1 MTPED
6 YIAKFGRGYATV
18 AMTDTNG
25 LLRGQMVSTAS
36 LAGILRDGMGMAPVT
51 LALDPTD
58 EVLDLPGVTDGAGD
72 FHDDPL
78 RADPGSART
87 LPWSREGRD
96 LLLLAN
102 FAGESAALCPRSLLT
117 SVLARALDNGY
128 APRYGLELEYTLFEE
143 TAESA
148 RAKNYRG
155 LRTATSHKSHDLVLY
170 QVAQT
175 DWYDAVADMCE
186 PLRIDLAKMH
196 EEIGA
201 GFLEACIAAGERLE
215 PADQLVLLKNF
226 LRALALRQ
234 GRSVT
239 FMPRWSEDADSQSTH
254 LHMSLLDVAGVPVF
268 HDGAGRHGMSQTF
281 LHFIGGLQR
290 YLGDLS
296 LLFLPTVN
304 SYRRF
309 APGTFAPP
317 GLTWGYENRTSCLR
331 IVGHDAKTIR
341 VENRLAGA
349 DANPYLIVAATL
361 AAGVAGIIERASPE
375 PEVTGNGYTQEAGGP
390 DFARSMPE
398 AIERLR
404 GSEFAR
410 DWLGSP
416 FVEGFAATRQSQYD
430 AFRTRVPDVE
440 LQRFFD
446 LG

>member
-1 MTPED
+1 VTPED
-6 YIAKFGRGYATV
+6 YIEKFGRGYATV

-58 EVLDLPGVTDGAGD
+58 AVLELPGVTDSAAD

-78 RADPGSART
+78 RVDPGSART

-96 LLLLAN
+96 LLILAN
-102 FAGESAALCPRSLLT
+102 YAGESAALCPRSLLT
-117 SVLARALDNGY
+117 KVLARALENGY
-128 APRYGLELEYTLFEE
+128 APRYGLELEYTLFDE
-143 TAESA
+143 TADTA
-148 RAKNYRG
+148 RAKNYRD
-155 LRTATSHKSHDLVLY
+155 LRTATTHKSHDLVLY

-175 DWYDAVADMCE
+175 EWYDAVADMCE
-186 PLRIDLAKMH
+186 PLRINLAKMH

-239 FMPRWSEDADSQSTH
+239 FMPRWSEDADSQSSH
-254 LHMSLLDVAGVPVF
+254 LHMSLLDASGVPVF

-281 LHFIGGLQR
+281 LHFVGGLQR
-290 YLGDLS
+290 YLGELS

-317 GLTWGYENRTSCLR
+317 GLTWGYENRTACLR
-331 IVGHDAKTIR
+331 IVGHDPGTIR

-349 DANPYLIVAATL
+349 DTNPYLIVAATL
-361 AAGVAGIIERASPE
+361 AAGVAGIIERAE
-375 PEVTGNGYTQEAGGP
+375 PAAEVTGNGYAKEAGGP

-398 AIERLR
+398 AIDRLR

-410 DWLGSP
+410 DWLGP
-416 FVEGFAATRQSQYD
+416 RFVEGFTATRQSQYD
-430 AFRTRVPDVE
+430 AFRTKVPDVE

>member
-1 MTPED
+1 VTPED

-25 LLRGQMVSTAS
+25 LLRGQLVSTAS

-58 EVLDLPGVTDGAGD
+58 EVLDLPGVTDGTAD

-78 RADPGSART
+78 RVDPASART

-96 LLLLAN
+96 LLVLAN
-102 FAGESAALCPRSLLT
+102 YAGESAALCPRSLLT
-117 SVLARALDNGY
+117 SVLARALEHGY
-128 APRYGLELEYTLFEE
+128 APRYGLELEYTLFDE
-143 TAESA
+143 TAASA
-148 RAKNYRG
+148 RAKNYRD
-155 LRTATSHKSHDLVLY
+155 LRTATPHKSHDLVLY

-186 PLRIDLAKMH
+186 PLGINLAKMH

-226 LRALALRQ
+226 LRALAIRQ

-239 FMPRWSEDADSQSTH
+239 FMPRWSEDADSQSIH
-254 LHMSLLDVAGVPVF
+254 LHVSLLDVAGVPVF

-331 IVGHDAKTIR
+331 IVGHDPRSIR

-361 AAGVAGIIERASPE
+361 AAGIAGIIEQAAPE
-375 PEVTGNGYTQEAGGP
+375 PEVIGNGYAQAGGGP
-390 DFARSMPE
+390 DYARSMPE

-404 GSEFAR
+404 RSEFAR
-410 DWLGSP
+410 NWLGSP

-430 AFRTRVPDVE
+430 AFRTKVPDTE

>member
-1 MTPED
+1 VTPED
-6 YIAKFGRGYATV
+6 YIAKFGRGFATV

-25 LLRGQMVSTAS
+25 LLRGQLVSTAS
-36 LAGILRDGMGMAPVT
+36 LAGILRDGMGMSPVT

-58 EVLDLPGVTDGAGD
+58 EVLELPGVSDGTAD
-72 FHDDPL
+72 FHDDAL
-78 RADPGSART
+78 RVDPGTART
-87 LPWSREGRD
+87 LPWAQEGRD
-96 LLLLAN
+96 LLVLAN
-102 FAGESAALCPRSLLT
+102 YGGESAALCPRSLLAA
-117 SVLARALDNGY
+117 VLARALEHGY
-128 APRYGLELEYTLFEE
+128 APRYGLELEYTLFDE

-148 RAKNYRG
+148 RAKNYRD
-155 LRTATSHKSHDLVLY
+155 LRPATPHKSHDLVLY

-175 DWYDAVADMCE
+175 EWYDAVADMCG

-201 GFLEACIAAGERLE
+201 GFLEATLAAGERLE

-239 FMPRWSEDADSQSTH
+239 FMPRWSEDADSQSSH
-254 LHMSLLDVAGVPVF
+254 LHMSLLDPSGEPVF
-268 HDGAGRHGMSQTF
+268 YDGAGRHGMSQTF
-281 LHFIGGLQR
+281 RHFVGGLQR
-290 YLGDLS
+290 YLGELS

-331 IVGHDAKTIR
+331 IVGHSGGTLR

-349 DANPYLIVAATL
+349 DTNPYLIVAATL
-361 AAGVAGIIERASPE
+361 AAGVAGILEGAEPE
-375 PEVTGNGYTQEAGGP
+375 PEVTGNGYAQETGGP

-398 AIERLR
+398 AIDRLR
-404 GSEFAR
+404 GSDFAR
-410 DWLGSP
+410 DWLGGR
-416 FVEGFAATRQSQYD
+416 FVDGCAATRQSQYD
-430 AFRTRVPDVE
+430 AFRTKVPDVE